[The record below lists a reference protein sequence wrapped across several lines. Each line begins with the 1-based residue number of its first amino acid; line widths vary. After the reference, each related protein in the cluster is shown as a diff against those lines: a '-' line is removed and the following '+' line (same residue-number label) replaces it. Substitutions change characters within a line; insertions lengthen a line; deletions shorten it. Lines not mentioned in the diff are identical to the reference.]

1 MGWLLGIF
9 GMGAQLIQ
17 VGWGDVWG
25 FDIGGAGDLR
35 GAAGRA
41 RGKEPPIH
49 DGGYRRGGVFG
60 VLHAEPVVSRPSAAS
75 GAGGGAWA
83 IELRDAVR
91 DDQNPER

>member
-1 MGWLLGIF
+1 MGSLLG
-9 GMGAQLIQ
+9 GVRRGGQLIEAGG
-17 VGWGDVWG
+17 GWGGGLVIG
-25 FDIGGAGDLR
+25 GGGAGGR
-35 GAAGRA
+35 VAGRA
-41 RGKEPPIH
+41 AGKEPPIH